1 MEKKKYKKLNT
12 KNLLEYIKNEQL
24 LPRDEA
30 DIWMHVSDHSPGW
43 FDLIR
48 LEVNPENSFLASPN
62 PTIILLIFKWMR
74 KPVCIETSLFG
85 RPR

>member
-30 DIWMHVSDHSPGW
+30 DI
-43 FDLIR
+43 
-48 LEVNPENSFLASPN
+48 
-62 PTIILLIFKWMR
+62 
-74 KPVCIETSLFG
+74 
-85 RPR
+85 